1 VSDGWVRRLWLARC
15 AYVAVLEA
23 AHAAIAARADQ
34 QHARVMIGDDH
45 GVYGAFP
52 PAVTH

>member
-1 VSDGWVRRLWLARC
+1 MWLARC

-34 QHARVMIGDDH
+34 QHARVMIGDDM
-45 GVYGAFP
+45 VCMARFRP
-52 PAVTH
+52 PSPISSVNVAAC